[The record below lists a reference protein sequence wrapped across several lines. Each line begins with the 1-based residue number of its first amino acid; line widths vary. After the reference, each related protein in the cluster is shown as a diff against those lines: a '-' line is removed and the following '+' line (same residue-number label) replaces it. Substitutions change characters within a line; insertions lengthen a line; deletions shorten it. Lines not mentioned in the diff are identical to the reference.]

1 MPCPASASWTSDVA
15 PGASPAGLDV
25 NGRVAVVETRLS
37 QQAETNQ
44 RVDAEIARLREFRHA
59 AANIVNGWSEF
70 ERAVEEM
77 RRAVSDLQTEVKA
90 LRAANDKLQGPGG
103 AIEQLNA
110 LAENRR
116 FWRRLFG
123 VAAWAGGAVAAVLAF
138 LQAVAPHVRWPWSPQ

>member
-1 MPCPASASWTSDVA
+1 MLSRPSGAEVA
-15 PGASPAGLDV
+15 AQPGANGLDL
-25 NGRVAVVETRLS
+25 NGRLSVVEEKVRH
-37 QQAETNQ
+37 QVETNQ
-44 RVDAEIARLREFRHA
+44 RVEAEIQRLRDFRHA

-77 RRAVSDLQTEVKA
+77 RRAVTDLQAQVRA
-90 LRAANDKLQGPGG
+90 LNAANERLQGPGG

-123 VAAWAGGAVAAVLAF
+123 IAAWAGGAVAAVLAF
-138 LQAVAPHVRWPWSPQ
+138 LQSVAPHIRWPWSPQ

>member
-1 MPCPASASWTSDVA
+1 MPCPASASRTSDVA
-15 PGASPAGLDV
+15 PGTSPAGLDV

-90 LRAANDKLQGPGG
+90 LRVANDKLQGPGG
-103 AIEQLNA
+103 AIEQLNS
-110 LAENRR
+110 LAEDRR
-116 FWRRLFG
+116 FKRRMLG
-123 VAAWAGGAVAAVLAF
+123 WAAWLSGAIATGFAL
-138 LQAVAPHVRWPWSPQ
+138 LQMALPYLRWPGPKP